1 MNLDT
6 LNETQKEAV
15 LTTDGPI
22 LILAGP
28 GSGKTRVITY
38 KIAYLLEE
46 NKANPWEILAIT
58 FTNKAAKEMK
68 VRLESLIKDD
78 VRSMQISTFHSFG
91 LKVIKENYEFF
102 NLNSTFTILDE
113 QDSISVIKKILKEMN
128 LDDKIYNPRTIK
140 NKISNAK
147 NELLNPKAYSV
158 FARTDVDKNIAKVYE
173 KYDDKLRKNSSVDF
187 DDLLLMPIEIFKKD
201 KKVLEHYQNRY
212 KYVFIDEYQDTNEAQ
227 YTLSKM
233 ISEKYH
239 NICVVG
245 DESQSI
251 YSWRGANFKN
261 ILNFEKDYND
271 AKVILLEQNY
281 RSTKRIIE
289 AANSVIK
296 NNKEKKDKHLWT
308 DNDTGSKIKYLR
320 CYDEKDEIYN
330 IISEIKQYKEEGI
343 PYKEMVVLYRT
354 NAQSQSIERGFI
366 ENTIPYKVVGSY
378 AYFNRKEIKDLVAY
392 LRLINNKDD
401 DVSLLR
407 AINAPK
413 RGIGNKT
420 IEKLEEK
427 ANNEDTSIFNVI
439 DSGKELVFK
448 NLILDINEKMKDKS
462 FVYLVELVLDESG
475 LRNEYELEKTLESE
489 AKLENLEEFKSIAK
503 NFEDYNPGA
512 TLEEFLIEISLI
524 SDVKETKDNDDVVT
538 LMTTHAVK
546 GLEFDIVFVTGLEEG
561 IFPHSNSMYEESELE
576 EERRLFYV
584 AITRAKKVLYL
595 TNARSRVRFGKIE
608 SNPPSRF
615 IDEIN
620 SDDIEK
626 MFEENKSTKEIK
638 INKKDNFNDEELEIK
653 AGDKVEHNSYGKG
666 IVVTVDRG
674 VATIAFANP
683 IGIKKILTTY
693 KGLKKIGGFYE

>member
-1 MNLDT
+1 MNLET
-6 LNETQKEAV
+6 LNDTQLEAV
-15 LTTDGPI
+15 KTTDGPI

-46 NKANPWEILAIT
+46 NKAKPWEILAIT

-68 VRLESLIKDD
+68 MRLENLIEEDIK
-78 VRSMQISTFHSFG
+78 SMQISTFHSFG
-91 LKVIKENYEFF
+91 LRIIKENHEFF
-102 NLNSTFTILDE
+102 NLNKNFTILDE
-113 QDSISVIKKILKEMN
+113 TDSISVIKKIVKEMN
-128 LDDKIYNPRTIK
+128 LDEKQYNARSIK
-140 NKISNAK
+140 HKISSAK
-147 NELLNPKAYSV
+147 NELIDSKKYKMY
-158 FARTDVDKNIAKVYE
+158 ARTLIDENIAKVYE
-173 KYDDKLRKNSSVDF
+173 KYQEKLLRSSTVDF
-187 DDLLLMPIEIFKKD
+187 DDLLMLPIELFKKN
-201 KKVLEHYQNRY
+201 KEALEHYQNKY

-227 YTLSKM
+227 YLLSRM
-233 ISEKYH
+233 ISEKRN

-245 DESQSI
+245 DECQSI

-261 ILNFEKDYND
+261 ILNFEKDYEN

-296 NNKEKKDKHLWT
+296 HNKEKKDKHLWT
-308 DNDTGSKIKYLR
+308 DNSEGTKIKYMR
-320 CYDEKDEIYN
+320 CYDEKDEVLN
-330 IISEIKQYKEEGI
+330 IINQIKHFKEEGI

-354 NAQSQSIERGFI
+354 NAQSQSIERGFL

-413 RGIGNKT
+413 RGIGAKT
-420 IEKLEEK
+420 IEKLEAQ
-427 ANNEDTSIFNVI
+427 ANENNKSLFDSIE
-439 DSGKELVFK
+439 SGKELAFK

-462 FVYLVELVLDESG
+462 FVEFIELVLDETG
-475 LRNEYELEKTLESE
+475 LRGEYELEKTVENE

-524 SDVKETKDNDDVVT
+524 SDVKETKDDEVVT
-538 LMTTHAVK
+538 LMTMHAVK
-546 GLEFDIVFVTGLEEG
+546 GLEFDVVFVTGLEEG
-561 IFPHSNSMYEESELE
+561 LFPHSNSMHDEAELE
-576 EERRLFYV
+576 EERRIFYV

-595 TNARSRVRFGKIE
+595 TNARSRMLFG
-608 SNPPSRF
+608 NVQCNQPSRF
-615 IDEIN
+615 IEEIN
-620 SDDIEK
+620 PDDVEK
-626 MFEENKSTKEIK
+626 LFEENKNTREIK
-638 INKKDNFNDEELEIK
+638 INKKDNFNDEDLELK
-653 AGDKVEHNSYGKG
+653 AGDHVEHNAYGSG
-666 IVVTVDRG
+666 IVVSIQKS
-674 VATIAFANP
+674 VATIAFSNSV
-683 IGIKKILTTY
+683 GIKKILTTY
-693 KGLKKIGGFYE
+693 KGLKKR

>member
-1 MNLDT
+1 MNLET
-6 LNETQKEAV
+6 LNKTQKEAV
-15 LTTDGPI
+15 ITTDGPI

-38 KIAYLLEE
+38 KIAYLLEQ
-46 NKANPWEILAIT
+46 KKTTPWEILAIT

-68 VRLESLIKDD
+68 VRLETLIKDD

-91 LKVIKENYEFF
+91 LRVIKENYDFF
-102 NLNSTFTILDE
+102 GLNKNFTILDE

-128 LDDKIYNPRTIK
+128 LDDKIYNSRTIK

-147 NELLNPKAYSV
+147 NELLNPKAYGV
-158 FARTDVDKNIAKVYE
+158 FARTDIDKTIVKIYE
-173 KYDDKLRKNSSVDF
+173 KYEDKLRKSSTVDF
-187 DDLLLMPIEIFKKD
+187 DDLLMLPIELFKKD
-201 KKVLEHYQNRY
+201 KKVLEHYQNKY

-227 YTLSKM
+227 YKLSKM
-233 ISEKYH
+233 ISEKYN

-308 DNDTGSKIKYLR
+308 DNSLGSKIKYMR
-320 CYDEKDEIYN
+320 CYDEKDEVYN
-330 IISEIKQYKEEGI
+330 IINEIKQYKEEGI

-392 LRLINNKDD
+392 LRLINNNDD

-420 IEKLEEK
+420 IEKLEDK

-439 DSGKELVFK
+439 DNGKELAFK

-462 FVYLVELVLDESG
+462 FVDLVELVLDESG
-475 LRNEYELEKTLESE
+475 LRSEYEEDNSLENA

-524 SDVKETKDNDDVVT
+524 SDVKETKDDEVVT

-561 IFPHSNSMYEESELE
+561 IFPHANSMYEESELE

-584 AITRAKKVLYL
+584 AITRARKVLYL
-595 TNARSRVRFGKIE
+595 TNARSRVRFGRIE
-608 SNPPSRF
+608 SNIPSRF

-626 MFEENKSTKEIK
+626 MFEENKVIKEIK
-638 INKKDNFNDEELEIK
+638 INKKDNFNDDELEIK
-653 AGDKVEHNSYGKG
+653 TGDKVEHNSFGKG
-666 IVVTVDRG
+666 IVINVDRG
-674 VATIAFANP
+674 VATIAFPNP
-683 IGIKKILTTY
+683 IGIRKILTTY
-693 KGLKKIGGFYE
+693 KGLKKMGDNYE

>member
-158 FARTDVDKNIAKVYE
+158 FARTDIDKNIAKVYE

-261 ILNFEKDYND
+261 ILNFEKDYNN

-462 FVYLVELVLDESG
+462 FVDLVELVLDESG